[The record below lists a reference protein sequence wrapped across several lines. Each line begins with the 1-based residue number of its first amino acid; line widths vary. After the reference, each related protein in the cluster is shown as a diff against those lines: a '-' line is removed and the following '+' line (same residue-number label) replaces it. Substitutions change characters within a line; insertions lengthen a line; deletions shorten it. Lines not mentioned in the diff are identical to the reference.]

1 MVPNQN
7 VDNSYRDRVVDI
19 QNSEF
24 CQCVTQQFASN
35 CLPCILD
42 YMHIY
47 VSINKQR

>member
-1 MVPNQN
+1 MIPNQN

-24 CQCVTQQFASN
+24 CQCVTEQFASN

-42 YMHIY
+42 YNYALYMFL
-47 VSINKQR
+47 